1 MKRILILA
9 SNPKGTSV
17 LDLDRE
23 IRDIREGLKLS
34 PNRDEFDIEVR
45 GAVRPSDLRRAMLE
59 VKPQIVHFCG
69 HGSGKDGLVL
79 ENDQGNEHFVNSDA
93 LSKLFKQFSDNV
105 ECILLNAC
113 YSEVQA
119 DALIQHINYVIGM
132 SREIGDEAAIAFSIG
147 FYDSVGAGRTVEVAY
162 ELGCNSIQMELSS
175 PSLQSRKLIPIQSP
189 EDRQTLVSPDH
200 LIPVLKKKQNLNTI
214 VASANPP
221 VPTNKSQLEP
231 LIGHSDWIRSLAFS
245 PDGKTILS
253 GSNDKTV
260 RLWDVETGQLLH
272 LLTGHR
278 DRVKGVGISPDR
290 QLLLSCSADGN
301 VKAWD
306 ENQLTTKKTGDCR
319 YTIRASSKPITL
331 VHSLPIS
338 PDSQRPI
345 FATGA
350 EHGKVSL
357 WRLET
362 GEWIRTF
369 QAHSSPVISLSFSP
383 DGQMLVSGSVNSTIK
398 VWQLNENSN
407 QPLHIIAHAH
417 LSEVLSVAISPDG
430 QTLVSGGADRT
441 IKLWDLTT
449 GMKKISHILEGH
461 AGRVW
466 CVAIS
471 PDGTK
476 IASASADYTV
486 KIWDLKTGK
495 ILQTFTGHLGEVRAV
510 AFSPNDEN
518 LLASGGDDL
527 EIRLWQI
534 QPTDAA

>member
-23 IRDIREGLKLS
+23 IRDIREGLRRSL
-34 PNRDEFDIEVR
+34 NRDRFDIEVR
-45 GAVRPSDLRRAMLE
+45 GAVRPIDLRRAMLE
-59 VKPQIVHFCG
+59 VEPQIVHFCG
-69 HGSGKDGLVL
+69 HGSGKGGLVL
-79 ENDQGNEHFVNSDA
+79 EDDDGNEHFVKSDA
-93 LSKLFKQFSDNV
+93 LSELFEQFSDTV

-119 DALIQHINYVIGM
+119 DALIQYINYVIGM
-132 SREIGDEAAIAFSIG
+132 NREIGDEAAIAFSIG
-147 FYDSVGAGRTVEVAY
+147 FYDSVGAGKSIEVAY
-162 ELGCNSIQMELSS
+162 KLGCNSIALEFSS
-175 PSLQSRKLIPIQSP
+175 STPSRKLIPIQSP
-189 EDRQTLVSPDH
+189 EDRQTLLSPDH
-200 LIPVLKKKQNLNTI
+200 LIPVLKKKENLNVI
-214 VASANPP
+214 VTSASPS
-221 VPTNKSQLEP
+221 VSINKSQLEP

-245 PDGKTILS
+245 PDSKTILS
-253 GSNDKTV
+253 SSNDKTV

-278 DRVKGVGISPDR
+278 DRVKGVGISPDG
-290 QLLLSCSADGN
+290 QLLLSCSADAN

-306 ENQLTTKKTGDCR
+306 KNQLTAKKTGDCR

-331 VHSLPIS
+331 VHSLPVS
-338 PDSQRPI
+338 PDPQHPI

-357 WRLET
+357 WRLDT

-369 QAHSSPVISLSFSP
+369 QAHSSPVISLSFSE
-383 DGQMLVSGSVNSTIK
+383 DGQVLVSGSVNSTIK
-398 VWQLNENSN
+398 VWQLNQNSN
-407 QPLHIIAHAH
+407 QPHHIIAHAH
-417 LSEVLSVAISPDG
+417 LSEVLSLAISPDC

-449 GMKKISHILEGH
+449 GTKKIPHILEGH

-466 CVAIS
+466 CIAIS
-471 PDGTK
+471 PDGKK

-486 KIWDLKTGK
+486 KIWDLQTGK
-495 ILQTFTGHLGEVRAV
+495 ILQTFAGHLGEVRTV
-510 AFSPNDEN
+510 AFSPNGN

-534 QPTDAA
+534 QATDAAS

>member
-23 IRDIREGLKLS
+23 IRDIREGLRRSL
-34 PNRDEFDIEVR
+34 NRDRFDIEVR
-45 GAVRPSDLRRAMLE
+45 GAVRPIDLRRAMLE
-59 VKPQIVHFCG
+59 VEPQIVHFCG
-69 HGSGKDGLVL
+69 HGSGKGGLVL
-79 ENDQGNEHFVNSDA
+79 EDDDGNEKFVDNDS
-93 LSKLFKQFSDNV
+93 LSKLFKQFSDKV

-119 DALIQHINYVIGM
+119 EALIQHINYVIGM

-162 ELGCNSIQMELSS
+162 ELGCNSIQLEFSS
-175 PSLQSRKLIPIQSP
+175 SSTPSRKLIPIQSP
-189 EDRQTLVSPDH
+189 EDRQTPVFPDH
-200 LIPVLKKKQNLNTI
+200 LIPVLKKKENLNVI
-214 VASANPP
+214 VTSANPS
-221 VPTNKSQLEP
+221 VSINRSQLEP

-245 PDGKTILS
+245 PDSKTILS
-253 GSNDKTV
+253 SSNDKTV

-278 DRVKGVGISPDR
+278 DRVKAVGISPDGE
-290 QLLLSCSADGN
+290 LLLSCSADAN

-306 ENQLTTKKTGDCR
+306 KNQLTAKKTGDCR

-331 VHSLPIS
+331 VHSLPVS
-338 PDSQRPI
+338 PDSQHPI

-357 WRLET
+357 WRLDT

-369 QAHSSPVISLSFSP
+369 QAHSSPVIYLSFSAN
-383 DGQMLVSGSVNSTIK
+383 GQVLVSGSVNSTIK

-407 QPLHIIAHAH
+407 QPHHIIAHAH
-417 LSEVLSVAISPDG
+417 LSEVLSLAISPDG

-441 IKLWDLTT
+441 IKLWDFRT
-449 GMKKISHILEGH
+449 GSKKIPHILEGH

-466 CVAIS
+466 CIAIS
-471 PDGTK
+471 PDGKK

-486 KIWDLKTGK
+486 KIWDLQTGK
-495 ILQTFTGHLGEVRAV
+495 ILQTFAGHLGEVRTV
-510 AFSPNDEN
+510 AFSPNGN

-527 EIRLWQI
+527 EIRLWQV
-534 QPTDAA
+534 Q

>member
-23 IRDIREGLKLS
+23 IRDIREGLRRS
-34 PNRDEFDIEVR
+34 QNRDQFDIEVR
-45 GAVRPSDLRRAMLE
+45 GAVRPIDLRRAMLE

-69 HGSGKDGLVL
+69 HGSGEDGLVL
-79 ENDQGNEHFVNSDA
+79 EDDHGNEHFVNSDA
-93 LSKLFKQFSDNV
+93 LSKLFKQFSDKV

-147 FYDSVGAGRTVEVAY
+147 FYDSVGAGRTVEDAY

-175 PSLQSRKLIPIQSP
+175 PSPQSRKLIPIQSP

-214 VASANPP
+214 VTSANPP
-221 VPTNKSQLEP
+221 VLINQSQLEP

-245 PDGKTILS
+245 PDSKTILS
-253 GSNDKTV
+253 SSNDKTV

-272 LLTGHR
+272 LLTSHR
-278 DRVKGVGISPDR
+278 DRVKGVGISPDG

-306 ENQLTTKKTGDCR
+306 KNQLTAKKTGDCR
-319 YTIRASSKPITL
+319 YTIHASSKPITL

-338 PDSQRPI
+338 PDSQSPI

-357 WRLET
+357 WHLET

-383 DGQMLVSGSVNSTIK
+383 DGQILVSGSVNSTIK

-407 QPLHIIAHAH
+407 QPLHIIAYAH
-417 LSEVLSVAISPDG
+417 LSEVSSLAISPDG
-430 QTLVSGGADRT
+430 QTLVSGGADRA
-441 IKLWDLTT
+441 IKLWNLTT
-449 GMKKISHILEGH
+449 GTEKIPHILEGH

-486 KIWDLKTGK
+486 KIWDLKTGT

-510 AFSPNDEN
+510 AFSPNGN
-518 LLASGGDDL
+518 FLASGGDDL
-527 EIRLWQI
+527 EIRLWQV
-534 QPTDAA
+534 QATDAA